1 MSGDYSRFP
10 FDPRRNYSGVLLQ
23 QGRTLLDQDG
33 NEQSAMAS
41 RGFRAAVMDVLG
53 RIFLATPGAF
63 KIESDG
69 RGGLTI
75 GRGRIYV
82 DGLVAENHGA
92 GDPVWDAALDEQY
105 GAEPVSFTQ
114 QPYLPAGPELPH
126 SGEPCLIYLDVWQ
139 REVTGVEDFD
149 LADPAFEAADTT
161 TRIQTVWQVKLREV
175 SSAGARR
182 TLEEDCKFAPS
193 ASRLS
198 TALAGYTGAENQL
211 YRVEVHNKGRAGTAT
226 FKWSRENA
234 STVARVTRLT
244 DLSHIVVQ
252 AFGVP
257 LSGFSAGDL
266 IEIIDDAREFSGHP
280 GELRRIKSIDAGSS
294 GFTLDT
300 PFNPG
305 LFPTDQNGV
314 PDVTS
319 HMRVRRWQGTGAIQG
334 RSWIDLENGIAIR
347 FEADPTDRCFRTGD
361 YWLIPARVAN
371 RSIEPLDRAPP
382 RGIHHHFVKLA
393 LFTPPRRLRD
403 LRGLV
408 KR

>member
-1 MSGDYSRFP
+1 M
-10 FDPRRNYSGVLLQ
+10 
-23 QGRTLLDQDG
+23 
-33 NEQSAMAS
+33 AMAAS
-41 RGFRAAVMDVLG
+41 RALRLSSPD
-53 RIFLATPGAF
+53 R
-63 KIESDG
+63 
-69 RGGLTI
+69 
-75 GRGRIYV
+75 
-82 DGLVAENHGA
+82 NH
-92 GDPVWDAALDEQY
+92 

-114 QPYLPAGPELPH
+114 QPCLPAGPELPH
-126 SGEPCLIYLDVWQ
+126 SGKPCLIYLDVWQ

-198 TALAGYTGAENQL
+198 TAPAGYTGGENHLQ
-211 YRVEVHNKGRAGTAT
+211 RVEVHDKGRAGTAT
-226 FKWSRENA
+226 FKWSRDNA

-244 DLSHIVVQ
+244 DLSHIVAQ

-257 LSGFSAGDL
+257 LWGFSGGDL
-266 IEIIDDAREFSGHP
+266 IEITDDAREFAGHP

-294 GFTLDT
+294 TFTLDT
-300 PFNPG
+300 PLSSG
-305 LFPTDQNGV
+305 LFRTDQNGA

-319 HMRVRRWQGTGAIQG
+319 HMRVRRWEGTGAIQG
-334 RSWIDLENGIAIR
+334 PSWIGLENGIAVR
-347 FEADPTDRCFRTGD
+347 FEANAADRCFRTGG

-371 RSIEPLDRAPP
+371 RLIEPLDRAPP

-393 LFTPPRRLRD
+393 LFTLPRGLRD